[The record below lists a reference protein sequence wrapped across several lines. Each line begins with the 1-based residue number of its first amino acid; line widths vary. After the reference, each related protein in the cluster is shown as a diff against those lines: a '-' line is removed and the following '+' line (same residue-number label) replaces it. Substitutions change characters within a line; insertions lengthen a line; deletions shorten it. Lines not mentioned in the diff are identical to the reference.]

1 MAGKGDTPRPFSV
14 PLKDFDN
21 SYESI
26 FGKKP
31 PKVPYVYVPPE
42 HAVEPEK
49 KDKQIIA
56 LIAHLVE
63 QRTCNAQVVSS
74 NPTEGTKFQDR
85 DSNPLAA
92 NTRITVQGNLG
103 ELVCFVKF
111 EI

>member
-42 HAVEPEK
+42 QPTEPEK
-49 KDKQIIA
+49 KDK
-56 LIAHLVE
+56 
-63 QRTCNAQVVSS
+63 
-74 NPTEGTKFQDR
+74 
-85 DSNPLAA
+85 
-92 NTRITVQGNLG
+92 
-103 ELVCFVKF
+103 
-111 EI
+111 